1 MRIIVIWGDEPGKIY
16 FGGLFSTKFG
26 VRRFIVTQTCDV
38 MILAAH
44 PDDAEFGAS
53 GTVARWTNEGREVV
67 YVICTN
73 GDKGS
78 GDRTLTSEQIS
89 AMRKKEQRAA
99 ADTLGVR
106 EVVFLGYPDQGLE
119 DTPAMRKQIVRL
131 IRTYRP
137 QTLVTSDPYRRYL
150 WHRDHRIAGQV
161 AMDAVFPYARDHLA
175 YPDLLEKGLEPHKV
189 EEILF
194 WAAEDI
200 NFRSDISA
208 TFDRKIEALRCHE
221 SQMKTF
227 TSSDPFGWLKNRC
240 REMAQGESYELAE
253 GFHRVEL
260 PR

>member
-1 MRIIVIWGDEPGKIY
+1 MA
-16 FGGLFSTKFG
+16 
-26 VRRFIVTQTCDV
+26 QTCDV

-44 PDDAEFGAS
+44 PDDAEFGTA

-106 EVVFLGYPDQGLE
+106 KVVFLDYPDQGLE
-119 DTPAMRKQIVRL
+119 DTPDMRKQIVRL

-137 QTLVTSDPYRRYL
+137 KTLVTSDPYRRYL
-150 WHRDHRIAGQV
+150 WHRDHRIVGQV

-175 YPDLLEKGLEPHKV
+175 YPDLLAEGLEPHKV

-194 WAAEDI
+194 WAADDI

-208 TFDRKIEALRCHE
+208 TYERKIEALRCHK
-221 SQMKTF
+221 SQMKVF

-240 REMAQGESYELAE
+240 REMAQGESYDLAE

-260 PR
+260 PQ

>member
-73 GDKGS
+73 GDKGAS
-78 GDRTLTSEQIS
+78 DRTLTPDQIS

-106 EVVFLGYPDQGLE
+106 EVVFLDYPDQGLE
-119 DTPAMRKQIVRL
+119 DTPEFRKQIVGL

-208 TFDRKIEALRCHE
+208 TYDRKIEALRCHE